1 MSVERKSTIRN
12 LRKEQ
17 NWKDNLPQPVLDFF
31 DGKNNETS
39 LSDEEEQEIQRQ
51 QEALRKL
58 SEAFYEGL
66 DASNALNNESKKKG
80 ENQDIHIKTRLIP
93 VDK

>member
-1 MSVERKSTIRN
+1 MNADWEGHIDEKKLKGASRVGMSVERKSTIRN

-17 NWKDNLPQPVLDFF
+17 NWKDNLPQPVLDFLTV
-31 DGKNNETS
+31 KIMKRRY
-39 LSDEEEQEIQRQ
+39 SDEEEQEIQRQ

-66 DASNALNNESKKKG
+66 DD
-80 ENQDIHIKTRLIP
+80 Q
-93 VDK
+93 